1 MAKRK
6 KSVGDEDSRSVR
18 GTEIRSTGNGDRADG
33 ESRERI
39 AARAYELYLQRGG
52 TDGRAFEDWLE
63 AEREVSRLP
72 DQLSRE

>member
-6 KSVGDEDSRSVR
+6 KSVEN
-18 GTEIRSTGNGDRADG
+18 RSTGNGDRAETD
-33 ESRERI
+33 SRERI

-52 TDGRAFEDWLE
+52 GDGRATEDWLE
-63 AEREVSRLP
+63 AEREVSRSA